1 MTDIRVEEL
10 SKSARI
16 KTKMKHEMREALI
29 ILSYL
34 GVFFFAFSTYK
45 MLLLHQFKE
54 ALPIYGAALIQTSVL
69 TKVIMIGQAF
79 KLGKGWER
87 HPLLRVSV
95 LKATVFA
102 LLAGSFKVIED
113 IVKGLIHGESFLGA
127 LSETGGWRALEI
139 LIFSILCFCVFIPF
153 FALMETRREM
163 GEKDFEHLFLHR
175 KALG

>member
-1 MTDIRVEEL
+1 MTDTRVEEL
-10 SKSARI
+10 SKSARM
-16 KTKMKHEMREALI
+16 KKKVKHEMGEALI

-45 MLLLHQFKE
+45 MLLLHQFRE
-54 ALPIYGAALIQTSVL
+54 ALPIYGAALIQASVL

-102 LLAGSFKVIED
+102 LLAASFKVVED
-113 IVKGLIHGESFLGA
+113 VVRGLIHGESLAGA

-139 LIFSILCFCVFIPF
+139 LVFSIL
-153 FALMETRREM
+153 
-163 GEKDFEHLFLHR
+163 
-175 KALG
+175 